1 MTTPRKTPL
10 QTFTIHDFD
19 HVIISSSGGKDS
31 QAMLWELY
39 KEAYDS
45 GYPIDQI
52 TVFHAHLPAVEW
64 PGVRELARTQAET
77 LGLAYVEL
85 RRRQG
90 GLLDHVRDRKMWPS
104 PRQRYCTSDHKRAPE
119 HRLYTRIARR
129 WRERTGEQRP
139 CRILSCMGMRAQ
151 ESVSRAKMVPFQLL
165 ERASNGRRD
174 VYQWLPLHDWTVDQV
189 WEAIDESG
197 LPHHWAYDIGM
208 PRLSCCFCI
217 FAPKSALVLAGRH
230 NKELLEEYVRVEEE
244 IGHTFKPDLTLRE
257 VLDEVES
264 GETPETVPDWNM

>member
-1 MTTPRKTPL
+1 
-10 QTFTIHDFD
+10 
-19 HVIISSSGGKDS
+19 
-31 QAMLWELY
+31 
-39 KEAYDS
+39 
-45 GYPIDQI
+45 
-52 TVFHAHLPAVEW
+52 
-64 PGVRELARTQAET
+64 
-77 LGLAYVEL
+77 
-85 RRRQG
+85 
-90 GLLDHVRDRKMWPS
+90 
-104 PRQRYCTSDHKRAPE
+104 
-119 HRLYTRIARR
+119 
-129 WRERTGEQRP
+129 
-139 CRILSCMGMRAQ
+139 
-151 ESVSRAKMVPFQLL
+151 MVPFQLL